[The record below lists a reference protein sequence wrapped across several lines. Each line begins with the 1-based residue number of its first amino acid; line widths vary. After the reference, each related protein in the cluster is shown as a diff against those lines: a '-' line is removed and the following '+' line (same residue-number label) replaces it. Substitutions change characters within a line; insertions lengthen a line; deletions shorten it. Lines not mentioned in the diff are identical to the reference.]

1 MQPLPHRLTL
11 TLMLLPLLCAVI
23 LPAGA
28 ATRVDTLLTMSDG
41 VQLSV
46 AYFLPPGAAPAGG
59 FPGLVLVHGFA
70 GSKNDYAALATR
82 YADSGYFAVAY
93 SVRGQGLGNP
103 ATASGGRFNW
113 FTGERELEDC
123 REVVEWTRSRAFVN
137 GQRVG
142 LEGISQGGLT
152 SWGAAVQ
159 RMNIRCI
166 VPIIGVPL
174 YAEAMAPNGTENYFV
189 VGALLL
195 ARTFQLV
202 NYNTWCLDTLISAIE
217 QDRYQTVREEFEKRD
232 LGDELEGVNVPVFMQ
247 MAWQD
252 DIFSGSQFFRA
263 FHAVNVPKKLYVW
276 PGQHAFPSGALEEL
290 RMALTFR
297 FYRRWLRD
305 DTGEGVMNGDSAV
318 MLADPGAGLLRAYP
332 AEARAAYSPADDG
345 SQQRRRFYFANGS
358 RLSSDLPG
366 AAASYARLYVQN
378 ISNESYVFRSSR
390 LDAPLSIVGA
400 DASVLVNSSGRKY
413 QANVLLW
420 DFDSASNTRRP
431 ITRGSYEV
439 RLEQGEATARRR
451 IEYELSPQLYR
462 LEAGHQLEAWVKFG
476 IPGLPLQK
484 PEDEF
489 GQTPYA
495 PQETV
500 FDTLFTSPEEP
511 SYLDFY
517 LPSSPSLSA
526 DPEPA
531 GDMDAA
537 VLPNPIRR
545 GQTATVRSGNPGP
558 ATAEIF
564 DLRGRLVGAF
574 RAETAEIRIATSDL
588 PPGVYTVRIHGG
600 SSSRSGRFV
609 VTE

>member
-1 MQPLPHRLTL
+1 MMLPF
-11 TLMLLPLLCAVI
+11 LLCI
-23 LPAGA
+23 LLHTPAGA
-28 ATRVDTLLTMSDG
+28 ATRVDTLLRMSDG

-46 AYFLPPGAAPAGG
+46 AYFLPPGAAPVGG

-70 GSKNDYAALATR
+70 GSKNDYAGLAAR

-93 SVRGQGLGNP
+93 SVRGQGQGNP

-123 REVVEWTRSRAFVN
+123 REVIEWTRSRPFVN
-137 GQRVG
+137 GERVG

-152 SWGAAVQ
+152 TWGAAVE
-159 RMNIRCI
+159 RMNVRCI

-217 QDRYQTVREEFEKRD
+217 QDRYRTVRDEFEKRD
-232 LGDELEGVNVPVFMQ
+232 LGDDLDAVNVPVFMQ

-252 DIFSGSQFFRA
+252 DIFSGSQFFQA

-276 PGQHAFPSGALEEL
+276 PGPHALPAGALEEL

-305 DTGEGVMNGDSAV
+305 DTGEQVMRGDSAV
-318 MLADPGAGLLRAYP
+318 MLADPGAGQVRAYP

-345 SQQRRRFYFANGS
+345 SQERRRFHFTDGL
-358 RLSSDLPG
+358 RLSSDLP
-366 AAASYARLYVQN
+366 ARDASYARLYVQN
-378 ISNESYVFRSSR
+378 LSNESYIFRSSP
-390 LDAPLSIVGA
+390 LGAPLSIVGA
-400 DASVLVNSSGRKY
+400 DASLMVNSSGRKY

-420 DFDSASNTRRP
+420 DFDSASNTRHP

-439 RLEQGEATARRR
+439 RLEQGEAAARRR
-451 IEYELSPQLYR
+451 IEYQLSPQLYR
-462 LEAGHQLEAWVKFG
+462 LETGHQLEAWVKFG

-484 PEDEF
+484 PDDEF

-495 PQETV
+495 PQETA
-500 FDTLFTSPEEP
+500 FDTLFTSAGEP

-517 LPSSPSLSA
+517 LPLAPSLSA
-526 DPEPA
+526 GTEPA
-531 GDMDAA
+531 AETGAA

-545 GQTATVRSGNPGP
+545 GETGTVRTANPGAATV
-558 ATAEIF
+558 EIF
-564 DLRGRLVGAF
+564 DLRGRLLRAF
-574 RAETAEIRIATSDL
+574 RAGGPEFRIPTDDL
-588 PPGVYTVRIHGG
+588 PPGVYTIRIHDG
-600 SSSRSGRFV
+600 SGSQGARFV